1 MVDQEIFGKQTFH
14 RGKRNFGDGFEMM
27 ERIEELE
34 RALRRLEYWLD
45 TDQEIL
51 DAMEENERRVHLEML
66 RIARAALT
74 GENG

>member
-14 RGKRNFGDGFEMM
+14 RGNRNFGDGFEMM

-66 RIARAALT
+66 RIARAALE
-74 GENG
+74 GEK